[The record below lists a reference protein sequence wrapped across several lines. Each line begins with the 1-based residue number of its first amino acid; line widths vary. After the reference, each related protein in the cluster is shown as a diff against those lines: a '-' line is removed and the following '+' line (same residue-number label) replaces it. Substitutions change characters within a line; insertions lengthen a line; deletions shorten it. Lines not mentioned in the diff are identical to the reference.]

1 MTRARVRGIQ
11 ETTIMKRRVWTMR
24 AGGWVLLVALMLMGS
39 GCVSSRSD
47 VTYGSKGPAVPNS
60 TLRQIKP
67 GRTTKNW
74 LLGVMGEPSRA
85 ARTSANTE
93 VLTYEYTKTV
103 DSDFNFFIFFNSDNR
118 REERTI
124 HVFEVEDGI
133 VTRHWKER

>member
-1 MTRARVRGIQ
+1 
-11 ETTIMKRRVWTMR
+11 MKRRVWTMR
-24 AGGWVLLVALMLMGS
+24 AGGWVLLVALVLVLMGI
-39 GCVSSRSD
+39 
-47 VTYGSKGPAVPNS
+47 GSKGPPVPSS

-74 LLGVMGEPSRA
+74 LLSVMGEPSRA

-118 REERTI
+118 REERTV